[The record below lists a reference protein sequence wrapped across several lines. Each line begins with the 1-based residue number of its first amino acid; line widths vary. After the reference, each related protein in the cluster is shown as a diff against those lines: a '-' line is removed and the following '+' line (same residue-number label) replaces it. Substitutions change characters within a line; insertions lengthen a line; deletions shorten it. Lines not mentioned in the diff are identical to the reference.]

1 MTGEIAVIL
10 GVVFLIVAALIFSIG
25 RSALNNT
32 PVHDGIGGKDTNNL
46 MVGCL
51 APILAGGIAACGVVC
66 LIVGGLVMLFGG
78 GG

>member
-25 RSALNNT
+25 KMALSQK

-51 APILAGGIAACGVVC
+51 APLVAFGVAACGVVC

-78 GG
+78 G